1 MVQQIGEKLAS
12 LLFKDDFR
20 PELRT
25 NGDEPMPPFIANQ
38 LSHGSNMCD
47 IVCVHKIDLL
57 AIGVK
62 IGLRPL

>member
-1 MVQQIGEKLAS
+1 MSIAS
-12 LLFKDDFR
+12 SKSTFLTT
-20 PELRT
+20 RT
-25 NGDEPMPPFIANQ
+25 TIDQNSEYTGIQPIPPFIANQ
-38 LSHGSNMCD
+38 LSHGINMCD